1 MERQYVTS
9 SNILSIGYA
18 PDNMILEVEFTTGA
32 VYQYY
37 DVPQSIYDGLMAA
50 DSHGTFLSA
59 YVKKG
64 GYRYAQV

>member
-1 MERQYVTS
+1 MERQFVES
-9 SNILSIGYA
+9 SNIMSVGYD
-18 PDNMILEVEFTTGA
+18 PVNMILEVEFKTGA

-37 DVPQSIYDGLMAA
+37 EVPQRIYDGLMAA
-50 DSHGTFLSA
+50 DSHGTYLAA

>member
-9 SNILSIGYA
+9 SNILSIGYD
-18 PDNMILEVEFTTGA
+18 PNNMILEVEFTTGA

-37 DVPQSIYDGLMAA
+37 DVPQGIYDGLMAA

>member
-9 SNILSIGYA
+9 SNILSIGYD
-18 PDNMILEVEFTTGA
+18 PENMILEVEFTTGA

-37 DVPQSIYDGLMAA
+37 DVPQIIYDGLMAA

>member
-1 MERQYVTS
+1 MERQFVTS
-9 SNILSIGYA
+9 SNIMSVGYD
-18 PDNMILEVEFTTGA
+18 PVNMILEVEFKAGA

-37 DVPQSIYDGLMAA
+37 DVPQHIYDGLMAA
-50 DSHGTFLSA
+50 DSHGTYLAA